1 MNRKTA
7 IIKMKPYFPEHIGHA
22 LEKISDYDEIHEI
35 RMRVGRPTAVVSF
48 GQERFLTE
56 RGSLTGFPDMCR
68 IISAQD
74 MEYSFRA
81 ICDHSIHSYKR
92 EISEGFIT
100 LEGGNRVG
108 ICATAVTENGHVTA
122 LKYISGLNFRIS
134 GQALGCAD
142 ELCLDFGKD
151 PCSMLI
157 IGAPMSG
164 KTTVIRDMCRTL
176 GRKYRI
182 SVIDERSEIG
192 AVYHGIPQND
202 VGTMTDVFDGYPKAE
217 GIMTAVRVM
226 SPDIIVCDEIGG
238 AADCEALLLSANSG
252 VKIIATAHGG
262 SLNDLKRR
270 KSLCEILESGIFD
283 RYAVLKTGKYIGKVG
298 EKGDIK

>member
-7 IIKMKPYFPEHIGHA
+7 ILKMKSYFPEYIGHA
-22 LEKISDYDEIHEI
+22 LEKISYYDDIHEI
-35 RMRVGRPTAVVSF
+35 RMRVGRPAAVVSF
-48 GQERFLTE
+48 GRERFLTE
-56 RGSLTGFPDMCR
+56 KGSLTDFHDMCR
-68 IISAQD
+68 IISPED
-74 MEYSFRA
+74 MDYSFRA

-108 ICATAVTENGHVTA
+108 ICATAVTESGHVTA
-122 LKYISGLNFRIS
+122 LKYVSGLNFRIS

-142 ELCLDFGKD
+142 ELCSEFGKN

-176 GRKYRI
+176 GRKFRI

-192 AVYHGIPQND
+192 AVYRGIPQND
-202 VGTMTDVFDGYPKAE
+202 IGTMTDVFDGYPKAE

-226 SPDIIVCDEIGG
+226 SPDILVCDEIGG

-252 VKIIATAHGG
+252 VKVIATAHGG

-270 KSLCEILESGIFD
+270 RSVCEILESGIFE
-283 RYAVLKTGKYIGKVG
+283 RYAALKTGKDIGKVG
-298 EKGDIK
+298 ERGDIK